1 MFFVDT
7 VILVIIAA
15 ILLFGVVLL
24 AIATLHLAKTCYILN
39 KVVQDAEK
47 LDGACTMQ
55 VEEPESDEANDK
67 LNEEREAYTG
77 LIEAVNELML
87 GDDNE

>member
-1 MFFVDT
+1 MFFADT
-7 VILVIIAA
+7 IILVIIAA

-24 AIATLHLAKTCYILN
+24 AIATLHLVKTCYILN
-39 KVVQDAEK
+39 KAVQETEK

-55 VEEPESDEANDK
+55 VEELESDEANNK

-87 GDDNE
+87 GEDNE